1 MLKKFLKL
9 VEVATNQVATFSLYK
24 VIKTKIE
31 KEVRMKMLL
40 VAIPIAI
47 ATALSGLWL
56 ARRKTKLKEVRARQ

>member
-1 MLKKFLKL
+1 
-9 VEVATNQVATFSLYK
+9 